1 MTYKELIRRIETIA
15 INQPTIASI
24 VRDDVYL
31 LNTEQAAKY
40 GVFAWTQNTHRAE
53 AVGDEAAFS
62 FNLFYIDR
70 LSDGDA
76 NRVDIYATGM
86 ATLTNIIRTLGAEA
100 GVGSYTLQ
108 PFTQKFL
115 DRCAGVFATI
125 TISAEVDNICA
136 AIFEAEQ
143 SKHKDFNDD
152 FNMDFY

>member
-15 INQPTIASI
+15 SHQPTIASI

-31 LNTEQAAKY
+31 LNTEQAARY

-53 AVGDEAAFS
+53 AVGDEVAFS

-76 NRVDIYATGM
+76 NRVDIYATGI
-86 ATLTNIIRTLGAEA
+86 ATLTNIIRTLGDEA
-100 GVGSYTLQ
+100 GVGSYILQ

-115 DRCAGVFATI
+115 DRCAGVYATI

-136 AIFEAEQ
+136 AIYEAEQ

-152 FNMDFY
+152 FNFDFL